1 MDKKFR
7 ALRIFEEGE
16 QFVTRI
22 VERNIEDLPTGDVVV
37 KVEYS
42 SLNYKD
48 ALSVSGNRGVTRQYP
63 HTPGID
69 ASGVVASS
77 NDSRFKTGDKVI
89 VTSYDLGMNT
99 DGGFA
104 EYIRVPADWVVK
116 LPEKMDCKRAMVFG
130 TAGFTAALAV
140 YRLLKAG
147 QTPEMGEI
155 VVTGALGGVGSVA
168 IGILSAKGFKV
179 IAATSNDSVA
189 EEKLINLGASSRI
202 TAEITDD
209 QSGRPLLRP
218 QWAGAID
225 VVGGNTLHTL
235 IKACK
240 PLGNV
245 TTCGNIGSGDLAMT
259 VYPFI
264 LNGVSL
270 IGIDSQN
277 CPMAI
282 RQDIWNLLADEWNIY
297 PDTNIIETTL
307 DDVDRHIDLMLK
319 KQSRGRVVVKV
330 GVDR

>member
-1 MDKKFR
+1 MKTFKAFR
-7 ALRIFEEGE
+7 VFEEDN
-16 QFVTRI
+16 QFVSRI
-22 VERNIEDLPTGDVVV
+22 VNRNIEDLPAGDVLI
-37 KVEYS
+37 KVMYS

-69 ASGVVASS
+69 ASGVVANS
-77 NDSRFKTGDKVI
+77 NDSRFKEGDKVI

-116 LPEKMDCKRAMVFG
+116 LPQSMDFKRAMVFG
-130 TAGFTAALAV
+130 TAGFTAALSV
-140 YRLLKAG
+140 YRLIKAG

-155 VVTGALGGVGSVA
+155 VVTGALGGVGSTA
-168 IGILSAKGFKV
+168 IGILSANGFKV
-179 IAATSNDSVA
+179 IAATLDDSVE
-189 EEKLINLGASSRI
+189 EEKLIHLGASSRI

-209 QSGRPLLRP
+209 KSGRPLLRP

-225 VVGGNTLHTL
+225 VIGGNTLHTL
-235 IKACK
+235 LKACK

-245 TTCGNIGSGDLAMT
+245 TTCGNVGSGDLPMT

-264 LNGVSL
+264 LNGISL

-277 CPMAI
+277 CPMSI
-282 RQDIWNLLADEWNIY
+282 RQEIWNLLADEWNIY
-297 PDTNIIETTL
+297 PETNIIETSL
-307 DDVDRHIDLMLK
+307 NDVKTHIDLMLK
-319 KQSRGRVVVKV
+319 KQSRGRVVVKIL
-330 GVDR
+330 